1 MNSRFI
7 ASPYL
12 AGRLVAPRIRGF
24 NNAASEQIYVR
35 RYEIE
40 IVSKLPRF

>member
-1 MNSRFI
+1 M
-7 ASPYL
+7 
-12 AGRLVAPRIRGF
+12 RLGSGGF

-40 IVSKLPRF
+40 IVRGTAWFLT